1 MTQAIFYFFSSVNV
15 VHTSLTPLFDT
26 TYLIMIAIYIQ
37 CVGGLRIWDLRIS
50 LNRQHFETFE
60 TMEPFWQ
67 DRRLRILT
75 CRVQARSW
83 ESSLRT
89 SGFWKVV
96 GSPGVVPHVNHTCF
110 GCHPCH
116 VGQISTS
123 RLSPASWRFLCFSVT
138 QEPIEVF
145 RWYASL

>member
-60 TMEPFWQ
+60 TMEPF
-67 DRRLRILT
+67 
-75 CRVQARSW
+75 
-83 ESSLRT
+83 
-89 SGFWKVV
+89 
-96 GSPGVVPHVNHTCF
+96 
-110 GCHPCH
+110 
-116 VGQISTS
+116 
-123 RLSPASWRFLCFSVT
+123 
-138 QEPIEVF
+138 
-145 RWYASL
+145 